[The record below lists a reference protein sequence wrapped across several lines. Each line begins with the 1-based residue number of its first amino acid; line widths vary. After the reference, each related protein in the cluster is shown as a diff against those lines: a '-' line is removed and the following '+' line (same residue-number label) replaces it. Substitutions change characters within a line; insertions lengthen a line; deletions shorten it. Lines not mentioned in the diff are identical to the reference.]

1 MRHSS
6 SIPSAR
12 RRGSPLLFG
21 LACVGALL
29 LFPTVARADT
39 EIGRRWAASAPVIDG
54 SATFPEW
61 GSATFTLLAH
71 ARLRTMNDGSFL
83 YILLDVVDDTTN
95 DPPTHAGPNTGDYYV
110 LAVDPDLNKA
120 VTPNV
125 DFFYDVCNDGRLFI
139 KAFYLGG
146 SASTGCQA
154 TSALSAAAI
163 GFGGTL
169 HSATPHRFWEFR
181 LDLGELGVDT
191 TTWTTSSG
199 SIPRVRMNIA
209 TISENPPFSTAQPD
223 PSPFPDLSN
232 TFQIDLAT
240 SAIYPAGTAG
250 PVFAGVG
257 LVPSTP
263 PYIEPSG
270 HANIN
275 IPGYYTAIDAP
286 FGGNLNIFGHW
297 NTLFSSLAARS
308 YRVLYSKDGG
318 PVTHLRQTWT
328 NFRFNFITRVWDPV
342 AIGPD
347 ANDRYAIPS
356 PFTLW
361 YLNDL
366 LASWQ
371 SGAFGDGTYT
381 FSLELFDL
389 FNNPIPFPV
398 PLAGENHLTLF
409 VDNTRPAPKI
419 NTALYS
425 DGGGPLPDPKPV
437 CACAIVTQGDASGTG
452 FHFDISVTDAHG
464 ALNSVGLSALY
475 GDNQSSFVY
484 ADNYGGHVDADGV
497 NQWNGFTNLVV
508 PNGGGQADPP
518 PLTGPW
524 RAVLSCAHTFHLAA
538 SSRTQNGYGL
548 VFPHVGYNVSLTI
561 ELGTGFGSF
570 VGCSGPDPDSVF
582 QYGPAGAGEP
592 ADSAAT
598 PAGSPQDRRPL
609 R

>member
-1 MRHSS
+1 MRNESLS
-6 SIPSAR
+6 LTRAR
-12 RRGSPLLFG
+12 RRGGPQLLG
-21 LACVGALL
+21 VACACVL
-29 LFPTVARADT
+29 LFPVVAQADT
-39 EIGRRWAASAPVIDG
+39 EIGRRWAASAPLIDG

-61 GSATFTLLAH
+61 GSSTFTLLTH

-95 DPPTHAGPNTGDYYV
+95 DPPIHAGPNTGDFYV

-120 VTPNV
+120 VTTNV
-125 DFFYDVCNDGRLFI
+125 DFFYDVCNDGRLFV

-146 SASTGCQA
+146 GVSTGCQP
-154 TSALSAAAI
+154 TSALSSAAI

-169 HSATPHRFWEFR
+169 HSSTPHRFWEFK
-181 LDLGELGVDT
+181 LDLAELGVNT
-191 TTWTTSSG
+191 ATWTTSSG
-199 SIPRVRMNIA
+199 TLPRVRMNVA
-209 TISENPPFSTAQPD
+209 TISENPSFSTAQPD
-223 PSPFPDLSN
+223 PNLFPDLTN

-257 LVPSTP
+257 LVPSTF
-263 PYIEPSG
+263 IEPSG
-270 HANIN
+270 HASLNIAN
-275 IPGYYTAIDAP
+275 YYSATDAP

-297 NTLFSSLAARS
+297 NTLFSGLAARS

-366 LASWQ
+366 LVSWQ
-371 SGAFGDGTYT
+371 SGVFGDGTYT

-389 FNNPIPFPV
+389 FNNPIPLPIL
-398 PLAGENHLTLF
+398 LAGENHLTLF
-409 VDNTRPAPKI
+409 VDNTPPVPKI

-425 DGGGPLPDPKPV
+425 DGAGPLPDPKPV
-437 CACAIVTQGDASGTG
+437 CACAIVTQGDAMGTG
-452 FHFDISVTDAHG
+452 LNLDISVTDAHG
-464 ALNSVGLSALY
+464 ALNTVGLSALY

-497 NQWNGFTNLVV
+497 NQWNGFTHLIV
-508 PNGGGQADPP
+508 PDGGGQADPP

-524 RAVLSCAHTFHLAA
+524 RALLSCAHTFHLAT

-570 VGCSGPDPDSVF
+570 VGCVGPDPGPVF
-582 QYGPAGAGEP
+582 EYGPAGATSDQP
-592 ADSAAT
+592 AT
-598 PAGSPQDRRPL
+598 R
-609 R
+609 